1 MTLGNMNKVGPA
13 AVALCGLALAFAL
26 PNFVEVFVLVDLT
39 AYIVMAILALSL
51 ALVWGYAGIL
61 CFGQS
66 AFFGIGGYA
75 YVLAAM
81 NLGES
86 TVPLLIGVAL
96 PMIFAA
102 VLGYF
107 LFYGRVGDIYLG
119 VITLCVSLIFYNLVN
134 SMSGTEYK
142 IGSVP
147 IGGHNGIPGVPPINL
162 PGHPALQL
170 GYQGTFQL
178 SLIVLV
184 FVYVGLHLLLASK
197 FGRVVISIRHNEL
210 RTELLGYDARL
221 YKLIVFVIGAG
232 IAGIAGILFANW
244 GSFIGPTVFS
254 ILFSAQIII
263 WIMVGGLGTLLGAM
277 GGAFVIQWLN
287 TLLGTTK
294 IADPNIVLG
303 AIFIVFV
310 LLVPRGVQ
318 PKLLDFIRLL
328 ARRTV
333 DRDGEASVTNHGKM

>member
-1 MTLGNMNKVGPA
+1 VRSGWNIIGPA
-13 AVALCGLALAFAL
+13 AAAVCGLALAFVL
-26 PNFVEVFVLVDLT
+26 PSLVEVFVLVDLT
-39 AYIVMAILALSL
+39 AYVVMAILALSL

-75 YVLAAM
+75 YALGVL

-86 TVPLLIGVAL
+86 TIPLFLGIAV

-119 VITLCVSLIFYNLVN
+119 VITLCVSLILFNLVN

-162 PGHPALQL
+162 PGYSSIQL
-170 GYQGTFQL
+170 GYEGSFQL
-178 SLIVLV
+178 SVIVLV
-184 FVYVGLHLLLASK
+184 LVYVGLHVLLDSN
-197 FGRVVISIRHNEL
+197 FGRVVVSIRVNEL

-221 YKLIVFVIGAG
+221 YKLIVFIIGAG
-232 IAGIAGILFANW
+232 IAGVAGILFANW
-244 GSFIGPTVFS
+244 GSFVGPTLFS
-254 ILFSAQIII
+254 ILFSAQLII
-263 WIMVGGLGTLLGAM
+263 WIMVGGLGTLIGAVV
-277 GGAFVIQWLN
+277 GAFAIQWL
-287 TLLGTTK
+287 TTWLGTSK
-294 IADPNIVLG
+294 LVDPNIFLG
-303 AIFIVFV
+303 AVFIMFV
-310 LLVPRGVQ
+310 LLVPNGIQ
-318 PKLLDFIRLL
+318 PKLLDLL
-328 ARRTV
+328 RPLLTRRT
-333 DRDGEASVTNHGKM
+333 N

>member
-1 MTLGNMNKVGPA
+1 VRSGWNIIGPA
-13 AVALCGLALAFAL
+13 AAAVCGLALAFVL
-26 PNFVEVFVLVDLT
+26 PSLVEVFVLVDLT
-39 AYIVMAILALSL
+39 AYVVMAILALSL

-75 YVLAAM
+75 YALGVL

-86 TVPLLIGVAL
+86 TIPLFLGIAV

-119 VITLCVSLIFYNLVN
+119 VITLCVSLILFNLVN

-162 PGHPALQL
+162 PGYSSIQL
-170 GYQGTFQL
+170 GYEGSFQL
-178 SLIVLV
+178 SVIVLV
-184 FVYVGLHLLLASK
+184 LVYVGLHVLLDSN
-197 FGRVVISIRHNEL
+197 FGRVVVSIRVNEL

-221 YKLIVFVIGAG
+221 YKLIVFTIGAG
-232 IAGIAGILFANW
+232 IAGVAGILFANW
-244 GSFIGPTVFS
+244 GSFVGPTLFS
-254 ILFSAQIII
+254 ILFSAQLII
-263 WIMVGGLGTLLGAM
+263 WIMVGGLGTLIGAVV
-277 GGAFVIQWLN
+277 GAFAIQWL
-287 TLLGTTK
+287 TTWLGTSK
-294 IADPNIVLG
+294 LVDPNIFLG
-303 AIFIVFV
+303 AVFIMFV
-310 LLVPRGVQ
+310 LLVPNGIQ
-318 PKLLDFIRLL
+318 PKLLDLL
-328 ARRTV
+328 RPLLTRRT
-333 DRDGEASVTNHGKM
+333 N

>member
-1 MTLGNMNKVGPA
+1 VRSGWNIIGPA
-13 AVALCGLALAFAL
+13 AAAVCGLALAFVL
-26 PNFVEVFVLVDLT
+26 PSLVEVFVLVDLT
-39 AYIVMAILALSL
+39 AYVVMAILALSL

-75 YVLAAM
+75 YALGVL

-86 TVPLLIGVAL
+86 TIPLFLGIAL

-119 VITLCVSLIFYNLVN
+119 VITLCVSLILFNLVN

-162 PGHPALQL
+162 PGYSSIQL
-170 GYQGTFQL
+170 GYEGSFQL

-184 FVYVGLHLLLASK
+184 LVYVGLHILLASN
-197 FGRVVISIRHNEL
+197 FGRVVVSIRVNEL

-221 YKLIVFVIGAG
+221 YKLIVFTIGAG
-232 IAGIAGILFANW
+232 IAGVAGILFANW
-244 GSFIGPTVFS
+244 GSFVGPTLFS
-254 ILFSAQIII
+254 ILFSAQLII
-263 WIMVGGLGTLLGAM
+263 WIMVGGLGTLIGAVV
-277 GGAFVIQWLN
+277 GAFAIQWL
-287 TLLGTTK
+287 TTWLGTSK
-294 IADPNIVLG
+294 LVDPNIFLG
-303 AIFIVFV
+303 AVFIVFV
-310 LLVPRGVQ
+310 LLVPNGIQ
-318 PKLLDFIRLL
+318 PKLLDVLRPLL
-328 ARRTV
+328 TRRT
-333 DRDGEASVTNHGKM
+333 N

>member
-1 MTLGNMNKVGPA
+1 MKLSWSKIGPA
-13 AVALCGLALAFAL
+13 AAALCGVTLALVL
-26 PNFVEVFVLVDLT
+26 PSFVEVFVLVNLT
-39 AYIVMAILALSL
+39 AYIIMAILALSL

-75 YVLAAM
+75 YVIGVI

-86 TVPLLIGVAL
+86 TMPLVLGIAL

-102 VLGYF
+102 LLGYF

-119 VITLCVSLIFYNLVN
+119 VITLCISLILFNLVN

-142 IGSVP
+142 IGDVP
-147 IGGHNGIPGVPPINL
+147 IGGHNGIPGVPPLNF
-162 PGHPALQL
+162 PGYPADQISYE
-170 GYQGTFQL
+170 GMFQL

-184 FVYVGLHLLLASK
+184 LVYVGLHALLASK
-197 FGRVVISIRHNEL
+197 FGRVVISIRLNEL

-232 IAGIAGILFANW
+232 IAGIAGVLFANW

-263 WIMVGGLGTLLGAM
+263 WIMVGGLGTLIGAVA
-277 GGAFVIQWLN
+277 GTFAIQWL
-287 TLLGTTK
+287 TTWLGENK

-303 AIFIVFV
+303 TIFIVFV
-310 LLVPRGVQ
+310 LLVPQGIQ
-318 PKLLDFIRLL
+318 PKLLEWLKPL
-328 ARRTV
+328 VARRV
-333 DRDGEASVTNHGKM
+333 DDKSGL

>member
-1 MTLGNMNKVGPA
+1 MRSGWNIIGPA
-13 AVALCGLALAFAL
+13 AAAVCGLALAFVL
-26 PNFVEVFVLVDLT
+26 PSLVEVFVLVDLT
-39 AYIVMAILALSL
+39 AYVVMAILALSL

-75 YVLAAM
+75 YALGVL

-86 TVPLLIGVAL
+86 TIPLFLGIAV

-119 VITLCVSLIFYNLVN
+119 VITLCVSLILFNLVN

-162 PGHPALQL
+162 PGYSSIQL
-170 GYQGTFQL
+170 GYEGSFQL

-184 FVYVGLHLLLASK
+184 LVYVGLHILLASN
-197 FGRVVISIRHNEL
+197 FGRVVVSIRLNEL

-221 YKLIVFVIGAG
+221 YKLIVFTIGAG
-232 IAGIAGILFANW
+232 IAGVAGILFANW
-244 GSFIGPTVFS
+244 GSFVGPSLFS
-254 ILFSAQIII
+254 ILFSAQLII
-263 WIMVGGLGTLLGAM
+263 WIMVGGLGTLIGAVV
-277 GGAFVIQWLN
+277 GAFAIQWL
-287 TLLGTTK
+287 TTWLGTSK
-294 IADPNIVLG
+294 LVDPNIFLG
-303 AIFIVFV
+303 AVFIMFV
-310 LLVPRGVQ
+310 LLVPNGIQ
-318 PKLLDFIRLL
+318 PKLLDMLRPLL
-328 ARRTV
+328 TRRT
-333 DRDGEASVTNHGKM
+333 N

>member
-1 MTLGNMNKVGPA
+1 MKLSWSKIGPA
-13 AVALCGLALAFAL
+13 AAALCGVALALVL
-26 PNFVEVFVLVDLT
+26 PSFVEVFVLVNLT
-39 AYIVMAILALSL
+39 AYIIMAILALSL

-75 YVLAAM
+75 YVIGVM

-86 TVPLLIGVAL
+86 TMPLVLGIAL

-102 VLGYF
+102 LLGYF

-119 VITLCVSLIFYNLVN
+119 VITLCISLILFNLVN

-142 IGSVP
+142 IGDVP
-147 IGGHNGIPGVPPINL
+147 IGGHNGIPGVPPLNF
-162 PGHPALQL
+162 PGYPADQISYE
-170 GYQGTFQL
+170 GMFQL

-184 FVYVGLHLLLASK
+184 LVYVGLHALLASK
-197 FGRVVISIRHNEL
+197 FGRVVISIRLNEL

-232 IAGIAGILFANW
+232 IAGIAGALFANW

-263 WIMVGGLGTLLGAM
+263 WIMVGGLGTLIGAVA
-277 GGAFVIQWLN
+277 GTFAIQWL
-287 TLLGTTK
+287 TTWLGENK

-303 AIFIVFV
+303 TIFIVFV
-310 LLVPRGVQ
+310 LLVPQGIQ
-318 PKLLDFIRLL
+318 PKLLEWLKPL
-328 ARRTV
+328 VARRV
-333 DRDGEASVTNHGKM
+333 DDKSRL

>member
-1 MTLGNMNKVGPA
+1 MKLSWSKIGPA
-13 AVALCGLALAFAL
+13 AAALCGVTLALVL
-26 PNFVEVFVLVDLT
+26 PSFVEVFVLVNLT
-39 AYIVMAILALSL
+39 AYIIMAILALSL

-75 YVLAAM
+75 YVIGVM
-81 NLGES
+81 NFGES
-86 TVPLLIGVAL
+86 TMPLVLGIAL

-102 VLGYF
+102 LLGYF

-119 VITLCVSLIFYNLVN
+119 VITLCISLILFNLVN

-142 IGSVP
+142 IGDVP
-147 IGGHNGIPGVPPINL
+147 IGGHNGIPGVPPLNF
-162 PGHPALQL
+162 PGYPADQISYE
-170 GYQGTFQL
+170 GMFQL

-184 FVYVGLHLLLASK
+184 LVYVGLHALLASK
-197 FGRVVISIRHNEL
+197 FGRVVISIRLNEL

-232 IAGIAGILFANW
+232 IAGIAGVLFANW

-263 WIMVGGLGTLLGAM
+263 WIMVGGLGTLIGAVA
-277 GGAFVIQWLN
+277 GTFAIQWL
-287 TLLGTTK
+287 TTWLGENK

-303 AIFIVFV
+303 TIFIVFV
-310 LLVPRGVQ
+310 LLVPQGIQ
-318 PKLLDFIRLL
+318 PKLLEWLKPL
-328 ARRTV
+328 VARRV
-333 DRDGEASVTNHGKM
+333 DDKSRL

>member
-1 MTLGNMNKVGPA
+1 MKLSWSKIGPA
-13 AVALCGLALAFAL
+13 AAALCGVTLALVL
-26 PNFVEVFVLVDLT
+26 PSFVEVFVLVNLT
-39 AYIVMAILALSL
+39 AYIIMAILALSL

-75 YVLAAM
+75 YVIGVI

-86 TVPLLIGVAL
+86 TMPLVLGIAL

-102 VLGYF
+102 LLGYF

-119 VITLCVSLIFYNLVN
+119 VITLCISLILFNLVN

-142 IGSVP
+142 IGDVP
-147 IGGHNGIPGVPPINL
+147 IGGHNGIPGVPPLNF
-162 PGHPALQL
+162 PGYPADQISYE
-170 GYQGTFQL
+170 GMFQL

-184 FVYVGLHLLLASK
+184 LVYVGLHALLASK
-197 FGRVVISIRHNEL
+197 FGRVVISIRLNEL

-232 IAGIAGILFANW
+232 IAGIAGALFANW

-263 WIMVGGLGTLLGAM
+263 WIMVGGLGTLIGAVA
-277 GGAFVIQWLN
+277 GTFAIQWL
-287 TLLGTTK
+287 TTWLGENK

-303 AIFIVFV
+303 TIFIVFV
-310 LLVPRGVQ
+310 LLVPQGIQ
-318 PKLLDFIRLL
+318 PKLLEWLKPL
-328 ARRTV
+328 VARRV
-333 DRDGEASVTNHGKM
+333 DDKSRL

>member
-1 MTLGNMNKVGPA
+1 MTRWGNKIGPA
-13 AVALCGLALAFAL
+13 AVALCGLVCAFAL
-26 PNFVEVFVLVDLT
+26 PNFLEVFVLVDLT

-75 YVLAAM
+75 YALGVM

-86 TVPLLIGVAL
+86 TIPLLIGIAL

-134 SMSGTEYK
+134 SMSGTQYK
-142 IGSVP
+142 IGDVP

-162 PGHPALQL
+162 PGYPDLQL
-170 GYQGTFQL
+170 GYESAFQL

-184 FVYVGLHLLLASK
+184 LIYVGLHLLLASQ

-232 IAGIAGILFANW
+232 IAGIAGILFVNW
-244 GSFIGPTVFS
+244 GSFIGPSVFS

-263 WIMVGGLGTLLGAM
+263 WIMVGGLGTLLGAVA
-277 GGAFVIQWLN
+277 GAFAIQWLN
-287 TLLGTTK
+287 TFLGTSK

-303 AIFIVFV
+303 VIFIVFV
-310 LLVPRGVQ
+310 LLVPQGVQ
-318 PKLLDFIRLL
+318 PKLLDLIRWLT
-328 ARRTV
+328 RRGA
-333 DRDGEASVTNHGKM
+333 DHDGEAPATSRGKL

>member
-1 MTLGNMNKVGPA
+1 MTLMGNKVGPA

-26 PNFVEVFVLVDLT
+26 PKFLEVFVLVDLT

-75 YVLAAM
+75 YVLGVM

-86 TVPLLIGVAL
+86 TVPLFIGVAL

-102 VLGYF
+102 LLGYF

-147 IGGHNGIPGVPPINL
+147 IGGHNGIPGVPPLNL
-162 PGHPALQL
+162 PGYPNLQL
-170 GYQGTFQL
+170 GYESTFQV

-184 FVYVGLHLLLASK
+184 LIYVGLHLLLASQ

-244 GSFIGPTVFS
+244 GSFIGPSVFS

-263 WIMVGGLGTLLGAM
+263 WIMVGGLGTLLGAVA
-277 GGAFVIQWLN
+277 GAFAIQWLN
-287 TLLGTTK
+287 TFLGTSK

-303 AIFIVFV
+303 IIFIVFV
-310 LLVPRGVQ
+310 LLVPQGVQ
-318 PKLLDFIRLL
+318 PKLLDFIGWLT
-328 ARRTV
+328 RRAA
-333 DRDGEASVTNHGKM
+333 DHDGEASATSRGKM

>member
-1 MTLGNMNKVGPA
+1 V
-13 AVALCGLALAFAL
+13 LAFVL
-26 PNFVEVFVLVDLT
+26 PSFVEVFVLVDLT
-39 AYIVMAILALSL
+39 AYVVMAILALSL

-75 YVLAAM
+75 YVLGVM

-86 TVPLLIGVAL
+86 TIPLIIGVAL

-119 VITLCVSLIFYNLVN
+119 VITLCVSLILFNLVN

-162 PGHPALQL
+162 PGNPGIQL
-170 GYQGTFQL
+170 GYEGTFQL

-184 FVYVGLHLLLASK
+184 FVYVGLQVLLASK
-197 FGRVVISIRHNEL
+197 FGRVVISIRLNEL

-232 IAGIAGILFANW
+232 TAGIAGILFANW

-263 WIMVGGLGTLLGAM
+263 WIMVGGLGTLAGAVA
-277 GGAFVIQWLN
+277 GAFAIQWL
-287 TLLGTTK
+287 TTWLGTSK
-294 IADPNIVLG
+294 IGDPNIVLG

-310 LLVPRGVQ
+310 LLVPRGIQ
-318 PKLLDFIRLL
+318 PKLLDWLRPPVP
-328 ARRTV
+328 RTA
-333 DRDGEASVTNHGKM
+333 DNKGEA

>member
-1 MTLGNMNKVGPA
+1 MKLSWSKIGPA
-13 AVALCGLALAFAL
+13 AAALCGVALALVL
-26 PNFVEVFVLVDLT
+26 PSFVEVFVLVNLT
-39 AYIVMAILALSL
+39 AYIIMAILALSL

-75 YVLAAM
+75 YVIGVI

-86 TVPLLIGVAL
+86 TMPLALGIAL

-102 VLGYF
+102 LLGYF

-119 VITLCVSLIFYNLVN
+119 VITLCISLILFNLVN

-142 IGSVP
+142 IGEVP
-147 IGGHNGIPGVPPINL
+147 IGGHNGIPGVPPLNF
-162 PGHPALQL
+162 PGYPADQISYE
-170 GYQGTFQL
+170 GMFQL

-184 FVYVGLHLLLASK
+184 LVYVGLHALLASK
-197 FGRVVISIRHNEL
+197 FGRVVISIRLNEL

-232 IAGIAGILFANW
+232 IAGIAGALFANW

-263 WIMVGGLGTLLGAM
+263 WIMVGGLGTLIGAVA
-277 GGAFVIQWLN
+277 GTFAIQWL
-287 TLLGTTK
+287 TTWLGENK

-303 AIFIVFV
+303 TIFIVFV
-310 LLVPRGVQ
+310 LLVPQGIQ
-318 PKLLDFIRLL
+318 PKLLEWLKPL
-328 ARRTV
+328 VARRV
-333 DRDGEASVTNHGKM
+333 DDKSRL

>member
-1 MTLGNMNKVGPA
+1 MKLSWSKIGPA
-13 AVALCGLALAFAL
+13 AAALCGVTLALVL
-26 PNFVEVFVLVDLT
+26 PSFVEVFVLVNLT
-39 AYIVMAILALSL
+39 AYIIMAILALSL

-75 YVLAAM
+75 YVIGVM

-86 TVPLLIGVAL
+86 TMPLVLGIAL

-102 VLGYF
+102 LLGYF

-119 VITLCVSLIFYNLVN
+119 VITLCISLILFNLVN

-142 IGSVP
+142 IGDVP
-147 IGGHNGIPGVPPINL
+147 IGGHNGIPGVPPLNF
-162 PGHPALQL
+162 PGYPADQISYE
-170 GYQGTFQL
+170 GMFQL

-184 FVYVGLHLLLASK
+184 LVYVGLHALLASK
-197 FGRVVISIRHNEL
+197 FGRVVISIRLNEL

-232 IAGIAGILFANW
+232 IAGIAGALFANW

-263 WIMVGGLGTLLGAM
+263 WIMVGGLGTLIGAVA
-277 GGAFVIQWLN
+277 GTFAIQWL
-287 TLLGTTK
+287 TTWLGENK

-303 AIFIVFV
+303 TIFIVFV
-310 LLVPRGVQ
+310 LLVPQGIQ
-318 PKLLDFIRLL
+318 PKLLEWLKPL
-328 ARRTV
+328 VARRV
-333 DRDGEASVTNHGKM
+333 DDKSRL